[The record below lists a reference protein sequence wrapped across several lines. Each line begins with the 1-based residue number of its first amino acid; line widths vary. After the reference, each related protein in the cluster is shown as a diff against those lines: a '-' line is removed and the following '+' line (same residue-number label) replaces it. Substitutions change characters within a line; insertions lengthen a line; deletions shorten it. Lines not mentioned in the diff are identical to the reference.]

1 MKQIFSFKILWYRFS
16 IEYVNLNK
24 YNRYNELLQRIGKM
38 KEGKEYDEALSE
50 IVKIGEEWN
59 L

>member
-16 IEYVNLNK
+16 IEYVNLNQ
-24 YNRYNELLQRIGKM
+24 YNRYNELSQRIGKM
-38 KEGKEYDEALSE
+38 KEGKEFDEALGE
-50 IVKIGEEWN
+50 IIKIGNEWN